1 MKRIILT
8 AVIFVIIIACGI
20 GLMYHQNQN
29 DVYYSSIEQD
39 TTEVVESHINFHNID
54 MTDKQQIMHYI
65 DSCGYKLSK
74 KTSIDP
80 EVVWYDYKKNLSIGI
95 KYNEDEVIIM
105 EVFNNKYNYDYL
117 CDSIKNEYSDNY
129 LHEDIINDV
138 GAFIILNNDNI
149 YISYDMSDTSIMYTY
164 RIK

>member
-1 MKRIILT
+1 MSMKKIILT
-8 AVIFVIIIACGI
+8 AVIFVIIMSCGI
-20 GLMYHQNQN
+20 GLIYHQNQN
-29 DVYYSSIEQD
+29 DVYYPSIEQD
-39 TTEVVESHINFHNID
+39 TIEVVESHINFHNID

-74 KTSIDP
+74 KTSPDD
-80 EVVWYDYKKNLSIGI
+80 EVVWYDYKKDSSIGI
-95 KYNEDEVIIM
+95 KYNEDVVIIM

-129 LHEDIINDV
+129 LHKDISN
-138 GAFIILNNDNI
+138 AFIEINNDNI
-149 YISYDMSDTSIMYTY
+149 FIEKDMSDTSIMYKY